1 MNLSRNIR
9 LLYLFSALKMAL
21 FPMAIITLFWKD
33 RIGLSLAQILLLQGC
48 FSLATLLLE
57 YPSGYISDRL
67 GYRFSLSLAALIG
80 VAGWSLYTVADSFAA
95 VLAAELLLG
104 VSFAFISGSDSAL
117 FFETLRADGREEE
130 YARFDGRMTGWAQ
143 GGEAAG
149 ALFAGLL
156 YAWYPLSP
164 FLLQIAVWVAAW
176 LVTRGMR
183 EPPGSAA
190 VTSHSHLGA
199 ALQTC
204 RYALVENRRLRA
216 TLLLATVL
224 GVASFYPVWLIQP
237 FMQECGVPLAWFG
250 PIWAVANLTV
260 ALFSVLG
267 QRFHYRLGERGLLY
281 LYLALVLA
289 GYLGLGLT
297 HALWSF
303 ACYFM
308 LTAMRGLQG
317 PLLRH
322 HLQRDSSRAN
332 RASILSLKSLG
343 FRLLF
348 VATGPPVGWLADR
361 FGLATTFTLVGGLL
375 LLFLLPLGHLFLATR
390 APTSAA

>member
-33 RIGLSLAQILLLQGC
+33 RIGLSLAEILLLQGC

-57 YPSGYISDRL
+57 YPSGYLADRL
-67 GYRFSLSLAALIG
+67 GYRYTLSLAALIG
-80 VAGWSLYTVADSFAA
+80 IAGWSLYTVAASFAA

-104 VSFAFISGSDSAL
+104 CSYAFISGSDSAL
-117 FFETLRADGREEE
+117 LFETLRAQQREEE
-130 YARFDGRMTGWAQ
+130 YARFDGRMTGWGQ
-143 GGEAAG
+143 GGEALA

-156 YAWYPLSP
+156 YAWQPLSP
-164 FLLQIAVWVAAW
+164 FLLQIAVWGVAW
-176 LVTRGMR
+176 LVTRSLR
-183 EPPGSAA
+183 EPPFQAAAPGS
-190 VTSHSHLGA
+190 SHLGA
-199 ALQTC
+199 ALRTC
-204 RYALVENRRLRA
+204 RYALFENRRLRA
-216 TLLLATVL
+216 TLLFSMVL

-237 FMQECGVPLAWFG
+237 FMQECNVPLAWFG
-250 PIWAVANLTV
+250 PIWAAANLTV
-260 ALFSVLG
+260 ALFAFAG
-267 QRFHYRLGERGLLY
+267 QRFHFQLGERGLFLLY
-281 LYLALVLA
+281 LGLILA

-303 ACYFM
+303 ACYFF

-322 HLQRDSSRAN
+322 HLQRDSTREN

-348 VATGPPVGWLADR
+348 VVTGPPIGWLADR
-361 FGLATTFTLVGGLL
+361 FGLSATFLLVGLL
-375 LLFLLPLGHLFLATR
+375 LVLVLIPLGTLFLTTR
-390 APTSAA
+390 PAAP